1 MKTYGAAKGLR
12 YEDRC
17 RIQQELLD
25 KAAAEVVAICSLLS
39 DVRAA
44 YVYGSYARG
53 TVGPM
58 SDLDVLIVRETN
70 LPRFQREDDIR
81 LRLRTPVGFDLLVV
95 RPDEFS
101 HAMPSNSV
109 GRGILSEAKLIY
121 AI

>member
-1 MKTYGAAKGLR
+1 MKAHGASKGLR

-25 KAAAEVVAICSLLS
+25 KAAAEVITICSLLA

-53 TVGPM
+53 EVGPM
-58 SDLDVLIVRETN
+58 SDLDVLIIRETN

-95 RPDEFS
+95 RPDEFNN
-101 HAMPSNSV
+101 AMPSNSV
-109 GRGILSEAKLIY
+109 GSRILSEAKQIY
-121 AI
+121 AV